1 MTLKNQMADDLEDGV
16 VWFDNDDF
24 AEYHEINGKQVLCE
38 LGAMR
43 TRPEKIGRM
52 IGGAWSG
59 SSYLFIR
66 SSEFARSPRPDETIV
81 IDGVRYRVTNVM
93 DDLGVYVIEYRRYDD
108 DKLRRPSA

>member
-1 MTLKNQMADDLEDGV
+1 MTLKNQIADDLRDGA
-16 VWFDNDDF
+16 VWFNCDDF
-24 AEYHEINGKQVLCE
+24 AEYHEVNGRQVLCE

-66 SSEFARSPRPDETIV
+66 ADEFPIRAPRPDDWIDV
-81 IDGVRYRVTNVM
+81 DGVRFTITNVM
-93 DDLGVYVIEYRRYDD
+93 DDCGVYVIEYRRFVD
-108 DKLRRPSA
+108 A